1 MGYSSNNTNIKIK
14 LNFGEVEECSLNI
27 NGNNDTNEVIS
38 LTYQDGKLT
47 EDYKVIRKITEDELS
62 DESKTTV
69 ESVKK
74 LIKS

>member
-1 MGYSSNNTNIKIK
+1 MGYSNNNTNIKIK

-69 ESVKK
+69 DSVKRF
-74 LIKS
+74 IKS

>member
-1 MGYSSNNTNIKIK
+1 M
-14 LNFGEVEECSLNI
+14 NI

-62 DESKTTV
+62 DESKNTV
-69 ESVKK
+69 NSVKR